1 MPDNDAP
8 DGGGGTSTFNPPAS
22 QDEFDRMVGDRLA
35 RERQKFADY
44 DDLKAKAAKFDEVDA
59 ASKTELQRLQDAV
72 AERDSKLADLPRQVR
87 AQAIRFASKASQAGF
102 LDPEDA
108 LTFLANDVDLA
119 DDAEVKA
126 ALDDLAER
134 KPHLVRQQPA
144 KKLPARPKPKSD
156 ADGEESGDDGLQG
169 KERAAAA
176 LRQFRNT

>member
-119 DDAEVKA
+119 DDAE
-126 ALDDLAER
+126 R